1 MRVVIINKSDARG
14 GAAVVS
20 RRLMQA
26 LRRNGVEA
34 SMLVTEKLTDDPHV
48 HLAAGRR
55 RCAIPFLS
63 ERLGIF
69 CRNGLNRADL
79 FKVDTASAGLP
90 LASHPLVKQADIV
103 CLGWVNQGMLSLR
116 EIGRIARQKPVV
128 WTMHDLWCATG
139 LCHHPGRCNGFLK
152 ECGDCPLLHH
162 TPRPGDLS
170 HKVWLRKNELYEAH
184 KLHFVAVSNWL
195 KGRCLESSLM
205 RAQEISVIGNPFP
218 MPEQFPQRTTGEG
231 RIRMLM
237 VAARLDDPIK
247 GLPILLGA
255 LRLLKERN
263 PQLAARMELTAIGA
277 LADPQAFAQCSV
289 KVTLPGTV
297 AQADIPSY
305 YASADLL
312 LSPSLYETLPGTLVE
327 AQVYGAL
334 PVAFDSGGQ
343 RDIVTPDE
351 TGILVPFPRQSD
363 EAAAAY
369 ARAIEQGVSLLEN
382 ADGDALRRKMRE
394 NVVTRF
400 AADAIANQYINL
412 FNKLLENE
420 NQ

>member
-20 RRLMQA
+20 HRLMQA

-55 RCAIPFLS
+55 RCAIPFLT

-69 CRNGLNRADL
+69 CRNGFNRADL
-79 FKVDTASAGLP
+79 FKADTASAGLP
-90 LASHPLVKQADIV
+90 LSSHPLVRQADIV
-103 CLGWVNQGMLSLR
+103 CLGWVNQGMLSLQ
-116 EIGRIARQKPVV
+116 ETGRIAREKPVI
-128 WTMHDLWCATG
+128 WIMHDLWCATG
-139 LCHHPGRCNGFLK
+139 LCHHPGRCNGFLN
-152 ECGDCPLLHH
+152 ECGQCPLLHH
-162 TPRPGDLS
+162 TPRIRDLS
-170 HKVWLRKNELYEAH
+170 HKVWLRKKKLYEGH
-184 KLHFVAVSNWL
+184 RLRFVAVSNWL
-195 KGRCLESSLM
+195 RGRCIESSLM
-205 RAQEISVIGNPFP
+205 HTQDISVISNPFP
-218 MPEQFPQRTTGEG
+218 VPADLPPRTTGEG

-263 PQLAARMELTAIGA
+263 PQLASRMELTAIGA
-277 LADPQAFAQCSV
+277 LADPQAFARCAV

-297 AQADIPSY
+297 AQTDIPLY

-343 RDIVTPDE
+343 RDIVTPGE
-351 TGILVPFPRQSD
+351 TGILVPFPGQTGD
-363 EAAAAY
+363 AAAAY
-369 ARAIEQGVSLLEN
+369 ADAIEQGVRLSERSD
-382 ADGDALRRKMRE
+382 ADTLTRRMRD

-400 AADAIANQYINL
+400 AADAIARQYINL
-412 FNKLLENE
+412 FNKYLRE
-420 NQ
+420 